1 MKLTKIVSN
10 LLDSNTFI
18 LDDNGQVIIFDAGVD
33 AMQVANLVG
42 DKKVVAVFLTHG
54 HYDHAFFANSY
65 AKFFGCKIYA
75 SKEIKDCLAD
85 SNKNYSEGAL
95 SLSDFSNFI
104 FLENDGKLKIGNL
117 EIKYFSTPGH
127 SKCGM
132 SFLVESDLFV
142 GDLVFKQG
150 IGRTDLFGG
159 DKKQM
164 LESLQKVQ
172 GINFEILHSGHG
184 EDSSQLEQVRNL
196 KTFVRFLSR

>member
-10 LLDSNTFI
+10 LLDSNTFV
-18 LDDNGQVIIFDAGVD
+18 LENHGEVTVFDAGVD
-33 AMQVANLVG
+33 AMQVANVVG

-54 HYDHAFFANSY
+54 HYDHAFFANGY

-75 SKEIKDCLAD
+75 SKDIKDCLSDAD
-85 SNKNYSEGAL
+85 KNYSEGAL

-104 FLENDGKLKIGNL
+104 FLEKDGKLEIG
-117 EIKYFSTPGH
+117 EFEVKYFSTPGH

-132 SFLVESDLFV
+132 SFLVGNDLFV

-164 LESLQKVQ
+164 LESLKKVQ

-184 EDSSQLEQVRNL
+184 EDSSCLEQERNL